1 MANIVDAEDFTRQ
14 ATVVDDDTNA
24 AKEEEQ
30 FASLAE
36 EEVPTEAPAGE
47 EAPEVA
53 EEESSE
59 DDLPEKYQG
68 KSTAE
73 IARMH
78 QELEKRLGQQSQEV
92 GELRRH
98 FDEYVQSSIS
108 AQQSS
113 APEAPEEEVD
123 FFADPAAAVAKAI
136 ENHPSLQ
143 QAQQVA
149 AEMAKSQALA
159 KLKTAH
165 PDMNE
170 VLQDEK
176 FKKWVGASDIR
187 VQMYQDADQRYDFA
201 KANELLNLYK
211 ERASVVKQTE
221 AVEKQ
226 ARKNEVKKAS
236 TGTAR
241 SNPEGAS
248 PKKVYRR
255 RDIIELMNSDPK
267 RYEALMPEIMK
278 AYAEG
283 RVK

>member
-1 MANIVDAEDFTRQ
+1 MANIVDAEDFVKK
-14 ATVVDDDTNA
+14 ATVVSDEPEA
-24 AKEEEQ
+24 IEEY
-30 FASLAE
+30 ATLAE
-36 EEVPTEAPAGE
+36 EEAEAPPAE
-47 EAPEVA
+47 EAPEVV
-53 EEESSE
+53 EEES
-59 DDLPEKYQG
+59 DAGDLPEKYAG

-98 FDEYVQSSIS
+98 FDEYVQTSIS

-113 APEAPEEEVD
+113 APEAPVEEVD
-123 FFADPAAAVAKAI
+123 FFADPAAAVAQAI
-136 ENHPSLQ
+136 ENHPTLQ
-143 QAQQVA
+143 QAQAVA

-159 KLKTAH
+159 KLKASH
-165 PDMNE
+165 PDMDT
-170 VLQDEK
+170 VLQDAGFQEWV
-176 FKKWVGASDIR
+176 KKSEIR
-187 VQMYQDADQRYDFA
+187 TQMYKDADQRYDFA
-201 KANELLNLYK
+201 KADELLNLYK
-211 ERASVVKQTE
+211 ERASVVEQTK

-226 ARKNEVKKAS
+226 AQKNEIKKAS

-255 RDIIELMNSDPK
+255 RDIIELMNTDPK

-278 AYAEG
+278 AYSEG

>member
-1 MANIVDAEDFTRQ
+1 MANIVDAEEFKKQ
-14 ATVVDDDTNA
+14 ATVIDDDVNA
-24 AKEEEQ
+24 TKEEE
-30 FASLAE
+30 FAELPEQAE
-36 EEVPTEAPAGE
+36 EPEVVE
-47 EAPEVA
+47 EAPEVV
-53 EEESSE
+53 EEESE
-59 DDLPEKYQG
+59 DDLPEKYRG

-73 IARMH
+73 IAQMH

-98 FDEYVQSSIS
+98 FDEYVRSSIES
-108 AQQSS
+108 RQS
-113 APEAPEEEVD
+113 APEAPVEEEID

-136 ENHPSLQ
+136 ENHPTLQ
-143 QAQQVA
+143 QAQAVA

-159 KLKTAH
+159 KLKANH
-165 PDMNE
+165 PDMDDILKDDSFRE
-170 VLQDEK
+170 
-176 FKKWVGASDIR
+176 WVGKSEIR
-187 VQMYQDADQRYDFA
+187 TQMYQEADQRYDFA

-211 ERASVVKQTE
+211 ERASVVEQTK

-226 ARKNEVKKAS
+226 AQKNEIKKAS

-255 RDIIELMNSDPK
+255 RDIIELMNTDPK

-278 AYAEG
+278 AYSEG
-283 RVK
+283 RVR

>member
-1 MANIVDAEDFTRQ
+1 MANIVDAEDFVRK
-14 ATVVDDDTNA
+14 ATVIEDETTT
-24 AKEEEQ
+24 EE
-30 FASLAE
+30 FASLTEEAE
-36 EEVPTEAPAGE
+36 AEAEAPAE
-47 EAPEVA
+47 EAVEEVA
-53 EEESSE
+53 EES
-59 DDLPEKYQG
+59 DNDLPEKYQG

-108 AQQSS
+108 AQQS
-113 APEAPEEEVD
+113 APEAPVEEEVD

-136 ENHPSLQ
+136 ENHPTLQ
-143 QAQQVA
+143 QAQAVA

-159 KLKTAH
+159 KLKTSH

-176 FKKWVGASDIR
+176 FKEWVSASEIR
-187 VQMYQDADQRYDFA
+187 KEMYRDADQRYDFA

-211 ERASVVKQTE
+211 ERATVVEQTK

-226 ARKNEVKKAS
+226 AQKNEIKKAS

-241 SNPEGAS
+241 SNPEGTS

-255 RDIIELMNSDPK
+255 RDIIELMNTDPS

-278 AYAEG
+278 AYEEG
-283 RVK
+283 RVR

>member
-1 MANIVDAEDFTRQ
+1 MANIVDAEDFKRE
-14 ATVVDDDTNA
+14 ATVIDDDVNA
-24 AKEEEQ
+24 TKEE
-30 FASLAE
+30 FAELPE
-36 EEVPTEAPAGE
+36 TVE
-47 EAPEVA
+47 EAPVVA
-53 EEESSE
+53 EEPAEVEASESE
-59 DDLPEKYQG
+59 DDLPEKYVG
-68 KSTAE
+68 KSAAD

-98 FDEYVQSSIS
+98 FDDYVQSSIA
-108 AQQSS
+108 AQS
-113 APEAPEEEVD
+113 APEVPAEDEAVD
-123 FFADPAAAVAKAI
+123 FFADPQAAVARAI
-136 ENHPSLQ
+136 ENHPTLK
-143 QAQQVA
+143 QAQAVA
-149 AEMAKSQALA
+149 ADMAKSQALN

-165 PDMNE
+165 PDMDTVLKDESFKDWVRASE
-170 VLQDEK
+170 VRTE
-176 FKKWVGASDIR
+176 
-187 VQMYQDADQRYDFA
+187 MYREADQNYNFA

-211 ERASVVKQTE
+211 ERAQVVKQTE
-221 AVEKQ
+221 TVEKQ
-226 ARKNEVKKAS
+226 ARKNDIKKAS

-241 SNPEGAS
+241 SNPEGTS

>member
-1 MANIVDAEDFTRQ
+1 MATIVDAEDFKKE
-14 ATVVDDDTNA
+14 ATVVSDEPEAIEEYADLSEEA
-24 AKEEEQ
+24 EAK
-30 FASLAE
+30 ADAPAE
-36 EEVPTEAPAGE
+36 EATEVVE
-47 EAPEVA
+47 EPVA
-53 EEESSE
+53 A
-59 DDLPEKYQG
+59 DDLPEKYKG
-68 KSTAE
+68 KSASD

-98 FDEYVQSSIS
+98 FDEYVQTSI
-108 AQQSS
+108 QKTS
-113 APEAPEEEVD
+113 APEAPVEEVD
-123 FFADPAAAVAKAI
+123 FFADPAAAVAQAI

-143 QAQQVA
+143 QAQAVA

-176 FKKWVGASDIR
+176 FKEWVGASEIR
-187 VQMYQDADQRYDFA
+187 TQMYQEADQRYDFA

-211 ERASVVKQTE
+211 ERADVVKATA

>member
-1 MANIVDAEDFTRQ
+1 MANIVDAEDFVRK
-14 ATVVDDDTNA
+14 ATVIEDESAET
-24 AKEEEQ
+24 EE
-30 FASLAE
+30 FASLTEEAE
-36 EEVPTEAPAGE
+36 AEAEAPAE
-47 EAPEVA
+47 EAPKEAV
-53 EEESSE
+53 EEDDS
-59 DDLPEKYQG
+59 DLPEKYQG
-68 KSTAE
+68 KTTAE

-108 AQQSS
+108 AQQS
-113 APEAPEEEVD
+113 APEAPVEEEVD

-136 ENHPSLQ
+136 ENHPTLQ
-143 QAQQVA
+143 QAQAVA

-159 KLKTAH
+159 KLKASH
-165 PDMNE
+165 PDMDQ

-176 FKKWVGASDIR
+176 FKEWVAASEIR
-187 VQMYQDADQRYDFA
+187 SEMYREADTRYDFA

-211 ERASVVKQTE
+211 ERATVVEQTK

-226 ARKNEVKKAS
+226 AQKNEIKKAS

-255 RDIIELMNSDPK
+255 RDIIELMNTDPS

-278 AYAEG
+278 AYEEG
-283 RVK
+283 RVR

>member
-1 MANIVDAEDFTRQ
+1 MANIVDAEDFVKK
-14 ATVVDDDTNA
+14 ATVVSDEPEA
-24 AKEEEQ
+24 VEAY
-30 FASLAE
+30 ASLAE
-36 EEVPTEAPAGE
+36 EEAEAPPTE
-47 EAPEVA
+47 EAVEAV
-53 EEESSE
+53 EEESDA
-59 DDLPEKYQG
+59 DDLPEKYAG

-98 FDEYVQSSIS
+98 FDDYVQTSIS

-113 APEAPEEEVD
+113 APEAPVEEVD

-136 ENHPSLQ
+136 ENHPTLQ
-143 QAQQVA
+143 QAQAVA

-159 KLKTAH
+159 KLKASH
-165 PDMNE
+165 PDMDT
-170 VLQDEK
+170 VLKDTGFQEWV
-176 FKKWVGASDIR
+176 KKSEIR
-187 VQMYQDADQRYDFA
+187 TQMYKDADQRYDFA
-201 KANELLNLYK
+201 KADELLNLYK
-211 ERASVVKQTE
+211 ERASVVEQTK

-226 ARKNEVKKAS
+226 AQKNEIKKAS

-255 RDIIELMNSDPK
+255 RDIIELMNADPK

-278 AYAEG
+278 AYSEG

>member
-1 MANIVDAEDFTRQ
+1 MANIVDAEDFKRE
-14 ATVVDDDTNA
+14 ATVIDDDVNA
-24 AKEEEQ
+24 TKEE
-30 FASLAE
+30 FAELPETA
-36 EEVPTEAPAGE
+36 E
-47 EAPEVA
+47 EAPVVA
-53 EEESSE
+53 EEPAEVEASESE
-59 DDLPEKYQG
+59 DDLPEKYVG
-68 KSTAE
+68 KSAAD

-98 FDEYVQSSIS
+98 FDDYVQSSIA
-108 AQQSS
+108 AQS
-113 APEAPEEEVD
+113 APEVPAEDEAVD
-123 FFADPAAAVAKAI
+123 FFADPQAAVARAI
-136 ENHPSLQ
+136 ENHPTLK
-143 QAQQVA
+143 QAQAVA
-149 AEMAKSQALA
+149 ADMAKSQALN

-165 PDMNE
+165 PDMDTVLKDESFKEWVRASE
-170 VLQDEK
+170 VRTE
-176 FKKWVGASDIR
+176 
-187 VQMYQDADQRYDFA
+187 MYREADQNYNFA

-211 ERASVVKQTE
+211 ERAQVVKQTE
-221 AVEKQ
+221 TVEKQ
-226 ARKNEVKKAS
+226 ARKNDIKKAS

-241 SNPEGAS
+241 SNPEGSA